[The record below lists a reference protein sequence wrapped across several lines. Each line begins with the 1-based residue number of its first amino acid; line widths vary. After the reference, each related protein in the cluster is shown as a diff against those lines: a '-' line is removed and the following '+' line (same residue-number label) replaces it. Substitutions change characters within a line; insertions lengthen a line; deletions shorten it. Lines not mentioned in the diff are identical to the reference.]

1 MSMIRS
7 SLSIALAAVLLSSGA
22 AYAGYNKPA
31 AASAPASETAAAPQT
46 IVDVAVSNSSF
57 ETLVAALK
65 AADLVETLSGEGPF
79 TVFAPTDEAF
89 AALPAGTL
97 EKLLDP
103 ANKETL
109 VKILTYHVV
118 PGKVLSTDITPGE
131 ATTVQGSPVQL
142 AVEGE
147 AVKVNQATVVA
158 ADVQAANG
166 VIHVIDQVILPA
178 DITL

>member
-1 MSMIRS
+1 MEP
-7 SLSIALAAVLLSSGA
+7 GA
-22 AYAGYNKPA
+22 
-31 AASAPASETAAAPQT
+31 
-46 IVDVAVSNSSF
+46 
-57 ETLVAALK
+57 
-65 AADLVETLSGEGPF
+65 
-79 TVFAPTDEAF
+79 
-89 AALPAGTL
+89 
-97 EKLLDP
+97 
-103 ANKETL
+103 
-109 VKILTYHVV
+109 H
-118 PGKVLSTDITPGE
+118 ITPGE